1 MTEKERDELY
11 EKIRHN
17 SEQEN
22 HWKAQ
27 RWFWFGT
34 VVLLSVS
41 IVATVV
47 MAWLKTVS

>member
-1 MTEKERDELY
+1 MTDQERDELY

-27 RWFWFGT
+27 RWFWLGT
-34 VVLLSVS
+34 VVVLSVS
-41 IVATVV
+41 MIATAVL
-47 MAWLKTVS
+47 AWLGTIT